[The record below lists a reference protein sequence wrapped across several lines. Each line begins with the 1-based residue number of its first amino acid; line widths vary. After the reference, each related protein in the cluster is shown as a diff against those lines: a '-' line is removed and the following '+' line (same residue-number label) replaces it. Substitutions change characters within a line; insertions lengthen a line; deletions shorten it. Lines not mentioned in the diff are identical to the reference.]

1 MTTPSDGPDE
11 LAGDTDEE
19 ALSADPAE
27 LFELYENQSADDE
40 TPVTAVFEV
49 TKSVDLRLDRYLAR
63 RVPFLSRTQ
72 LQRLIE
78 EQAVTVNGRAP
89 KASTKLRRGD
99 RVVATLPPP
108 PSNTLAAENIPLDI
122 LFEDE
127 HLIIVNKQ
135 PGLIVHPARAH
146 KSGTLINALAWH
158 FLHNSGGTLS
168 TVGGDIARPG
178 VVHRLDKFTSGVM
191 VCAKSDT
198 AHWRISRQFE
208 LRQTQKRYL
217 CLVEGEV
224 EPFAD
229 VIDLPLGKHP
239 TLKEKAAV
247 RHDEFG

>member
-168 TVGGDIARPG
+168 TVKGTEVLNTLTAAGTG
-178 VVHRLDKFTSGVM
+178 VVNWPEPTSGKCPVGAVKVKTVGVTFTLGTTDFSAANVTETWYDFAGGM
-191 VCAKSDT
+191 PT
-198 AHWRISRQFE
+198 A
-208 LRQTQKRYL
+208 
-217 CLVEGEV
+217 
-224 EPFAD
+224 
-229 VIDLPLGKHP
+229 PL
-239 TLKEKAAV
+239 AS
-247 RHDEFG
+247 

>member
-78 EQAVTVNGRAP
+78 EQAVTVNGRVP

-127 HLIIVNKQ
+127 HLIIVNKH

-146 KSGTLINALAWH
+146 
-158 FLHNSGGTLS
+158 
-168 TVGGDIARPG
+168 
-178 VVHRLDKFTSGVM
+178 
-191 VCAKSDT
+191 
-198 AHWRISRQFE
+198 
-208 LRQTQKRYL
+208 
-217 CLVEGEV
+217 
-224 EPFAD
+224 
-229 VIDLPLGKHP
+229 
-239 TLKEKAAV
+239 
-247 RHDEFG
+247 